1 MLLLFI
7 SALESEVNMEEQLIT
22 RQVNFTETVQPLTGI
37 ILGEG
42 CPLTGTIKSV
52 TMTCCDG
59 ANDLV
64 EAAFGHG
71 SEKVCPS
78 DGYIPVQATNPP
90 YTDISESVKMDERLW
105 CEIRNGDDTYEHLIA
120 VLVVIVGK
128 YGDMGV

>member
-1 MLLLFI
+1 
-7 SALESEVNMEEQLIT
+7 MEEELIT
-22 RQVNFTETVQPLTGI
+22 RQVNFTETVQSLTGI
-37 ILGEG
+37 ILSEG

-71 SEKVCPS
+71 STKVLPYN
-78 DGYIPVQATNPP
+78 DYIPVQATNPP
-90 YTDISESVKMDERLW
+90 YTDINEPVKMDERLW
-105 CEIRNGDDTYEHLIA
+105 CEIRNGDDTYEHLIT